1 MESSPVRHWYIAYTK
16 SCQERKSAE
25 ILGRLGFESY
35 VPVQK
40 EPHKWS
46 DRIKIVDHI
55 LIRGLVFVRC
65 TNAERKE
72 VLDEVPYVYAFMMDR
87 ATRDK
92 DGNSRPAVIQD
103 REMDRFKFMVGH
115 AKGEV
120 RISTETFE
128 PGDQV
133 RIKEGPLAGMEC
145 EIVKVDGHKT
155 AIVRLGTLGSAL
167 VTLFQDTLRKL

>member
-16 SCQERKSAE
+16 SCQEKKSAE

-72 VLDEVPYVYAFMMDR
+72 VLGGVPYIYAFMMDR

-103 REMDRFKFMVGH
+103 REMERFKFMVSH

-120 RISTETFE
+120 RISSETFE

-145 EIVKVDGHKT
+145 EVVKVEGRTT
-155 AIVRLGTLGSAL
+155 AIVRLGVLGAATASVAA
-167 VTLFQDTLRKL
+167 VNITKI